1 MVSRLPPPPAWVDAD
16 PEALRRA
23 LAEAKAASKL
33 PEPGTLDYL
42 ADWIRWLQ
50 HALFGALER
59 VAPWAGLPIVERV
72 AIYAALGAALLAAF
86 LVAVIAARR
95 WRKRRALH
103 EPAASTLPLPAAPT
117 LPAGDAGWWQG
128 ELQRRLAEGRLR
140 PALEAA
146 WWWTAR
152 RLDPPGLDPSWT
164 SGDLLRSAGASP
176 NRIGAGALRAPL
188 RRLDRQLWG
197 GAELA
202 RDEVESVVAE
212 LGGALP

>member
-1 MVSRLPPPPAWVDAD
+1 MASGLPPPGWVDAD

-23 LAEAKAASKL
+23 LAEAKSESKL
-33 PEPGTLDYL
+33 PGPGALDYAVDL
-42 ADWIRWLQ
+42 ARWLRDR
-50 HALFGALER
+50 LFGALER
-59 VAPWAGLPIVERV
+59 VEWAGLPVVERV
-72 AIYAALGAALLAAF
+72 AIYAALGAALLAA
-86 LVAVIAARR
+86 LVVLVVAVRR
-95 WRKRRALH
+95 WRRALTRH
-103 EPAASTLPLPAAPT
+103 EGPASAVPLPAVPA
-117 LPAGDAGWWQG
+117 LPSGDAGWWQG

-164 SGDLLRSAGASP
+164 SGDLLHKSGA
-176 NRIGAGALRAPL
+176 AALRRPL

-197 GAELA
+197 SGELR

-212 LGGALP
+212 LGGAAP